1 MQNLGRVLE
10 PDAGFLFPD
19 ACLAV
24 KSAGAGAPAL
34 GKREKIVIGGLGCV
48 KKLNTYLLFD
58 GSLFKDGVLFIFGS
72 ISCHFGLIYSFNG
85 LKYRSTFFI

>member
-34 GKREKIVIGGLGCV
+34 GKREKIVIGGQRCV
-48 KKLNTYLLFD
+48 KKAYLSSSWIRFNIGTYKKFD
-58 GSLFKDGVLFIFGS
+58 YMF
-72 ISCHFGLIYSFNG
+72 
-85 LKYRSTFFI
+85 TFFVFPYQSKSTDPLVPLL